1 MIRVNFD
8 PSTAQQPY
16 AAGGGSSSS
25 RATATEVDTIVSNRE
40 KMLGFE
46 QTTAHVLD
54 FEN

>member
-16 AAGGGSSSS
+16 AGGGSSSS

-40 KMLGFE
+40 KN
-46 QTTAHVLD
+46 VRV
-54 FEN
+54 

>member
-40 KMLGFE
+40 KN
-46 QTTAHVLD
+46 VRV
-54 FEN
+54 